1 MENKKKYEVPFIDV
15 LKIDE
20 KDVVTT
26 SVSSAR
32 DFDENFDS
40 WKF

>member
-1 MENKKKYEVPFIDV
+1 MDNKKKYEVPFIDV

-26 SVSSAR
+26 SENVAR
-32 DFDENFDS
+32 DFDENFDF